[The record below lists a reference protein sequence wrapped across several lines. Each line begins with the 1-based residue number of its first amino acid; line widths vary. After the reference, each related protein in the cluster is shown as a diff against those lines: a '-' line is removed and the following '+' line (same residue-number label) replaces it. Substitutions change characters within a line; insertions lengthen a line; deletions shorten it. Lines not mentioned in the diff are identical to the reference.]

1 MSSANPSATPKAR
14 GSRWNRAL
22 EPVDRFARRYWYM
35 VLILFLG
42 LLLIWSVY
50 CLPCLLQPIPQC
62 VTQGDLEKRL
72 EQVHQ
77 QLEGCCGCGPQ
88 ASDRTL
94 FDNRRTE
101 AGGGRG
107 VLTVTLLWSS
117 IDDLDLHI
125 VEPNGFRVYH
135 KQPLSPTT
143 GGQLDVDMNREDYV
157 GSPVENIHY
166 PQRPPAGA
174 YQVQVMLYKKRTRG
188 PVAFEVMVQLDE
200 AVRTYRGSL
209 DGEGA
214 LSAIALLELE

>member
-14 GSRWNRAL
+14 RSRWSRAL

-35 VLILFLG
+35 VLVLFLG
-42 LLLIWSVY
+42 LLLIWSIY

-62 VTQGDLEKRL
+62 VTHGDLEKRL

-77 QLEGCCGCGPQ
+77 QMEGCCGCGPQ
-88 ASDRTL
+88 TSDRAL
-94 FDNRRTE
+94 FDTRRTE

-125 VEPNGFRVYH
+125 VEPSGFRVYH

-143 GGQLDVDMNREDYV
+143 GGQLDVDMNREEYV

-174 YQVQVMLYKKRTRG
+174 YQVQVMLYKQRTRG
-188 PVAFEVMVQLDE
+188 PAAFEVMVQLDE
-200 AVRTYRGSL
+200 DVRTYRGSL
-209 DGEGA
+209 GGEGA
-214 LSAIALLELE
+214 LSTIALLEL

>member
-1 MSSANPSATPKAR
+1 MSSAHPSSLPRAG
-14 GSRWNRAL
+14 GSRLSRAL
-22 EPVDRFARRYWYM
+22 EPVDRLARQYWYV

-42 LLLIWSVY
+42 LLLIWSIY
-50 CLPCLLQPIPQC
+50 CLPCLLQPLPSC
-62 VTQGDLEKRL
+62 VTHGDLEKRL
-72 EQVHQ
+72 EEVHQ
-77 QLEGCCGCGPQ
+77 QLEDCCGCSPE

-125 VEPNGFRVYH
+125 VEPNGLRVYH
-135 KQPLSPTT
+135 KRPLSPTT
-143 GGQLDVDMNREDYV
+143 GGQLDVDMNREDHV
-157 GSPVENIHY
+157 ASPVENIHY

-188 PVAFEVMVQLDE
+188 QIDFEVMVQLDDK
-200 AVRTYRGSL
+200 VRQYRGSL
-209 DGEGA
+209 TEEGA
-214 LSAIALLELE
+214 LAPVALLTLE